1 MSSGENSA
9 RDRFL
14 NRPPSDTDDDA
25 AALVPAQAVE
35 DEICESIYSA
45 ILDQRLPPGT
55 KLSEA
60 ALCEA
65 FNAGRARIRRVLL
78 ILSNREV
85 IQLHANRGAF
95 VAEPSAE
102 EARAIFEA
110 RRTIEPTIIAN
121 VCRYS
126 TKVDVARLRK
136 MVADEQR
143 ERAYNNR
150 RQAIRLS
157 GAFHVELA
165 MLSHNQVFE
174 GIIKQLVARTSLI
187 IGLYGKHIQ
196 VHCAEDDHEKL
207 LEAIERRDEKDAAEL
222 MLSHVQHIEQEID
235 LESRDKNVIDVKR
248 VFSRKI

>member
-1 MSSGENSA
+1 MISGENSA

-14 NRPPSDTDDDA
+14 NRSAPDIEKDA
-25 AALVPAQAVE
+25 AALIPVQAVE
-35 DEICESIYSA
+35 DEICDSIYSA

-65 FNAGRARIRRVLL
+65 FNTGRTRIRRVLL
-78 ILSNREV
+78 ILSNREI

-126 TKVDVARLRK
+126 TKADVVRLRH
-136 MVADEQR
+136 MVSDEQIA
-143 ERAYNNR
+143 RANSNR
-150 RQAIRLS
+150 HQAIRLS

-165 MLSHNQVFE
+165 LLSRNQVFE

-187 IGLYGKHIQ
+187 IGLYGNQSH
-196 VHCAEDDHEKL
+196 VHCAEDEHEKL
-207 LEAIERRDEKDAAEL
+207 LEAIERRDEKEAAKL
-222 MLSHVQHIEQEID
+222 MLRHVHHIEHEID
-235 LESRDKNVIDVKR
+235 LEIRDKAVVDVKKL
-248 VFSRKI
+248 FSQKI

>member
-65 FNAGRARIRRVLL
+65 FNTGRARIRRVLL

-126 TKVDVARLRK
+126 TKADVARLRQ

-143 ERAYNNR
+143 ERANNNR
-150 RQAIRLS
+150 HQAIRLS

-165 MLSHNQVFE
+165 LLSRNQVFE
-174 GIIKQLVARTSLI
+174 GILKQLVARTSLI
-187 IGLYGKHIQ
+187 IGLYGKHSH
-196 VHCAEDDHEKL
+196 VHCAEDEHEEL
-207 LEAIERRDEKDAAEL
+207 LKAIERRDDKEAARL
-222 MLSHVQHIEQEID
+222 MLHHVHHIEQEID
-235 LESRDKNVIDVKR
+235 LESRDKAVIDVKK
-248 VFSRKI
+248 VFSKI